1 VVPQTNSYDGDAA
14 SFSETETFQGVSG
27 TTYTANGYHS
37 AALMVQDG
45 YTPCDGQ
52 DDPSCY
58 DSQGGNWWDPFDFA
72 YFGELDLWNWGA
84 TDYFSPGYG
93 GDIPDSSATLG
104 TTYDSASVSVASNAC
119 GDIRETMTA
128 EYTSDHSPYHP
139 NCAQYMSSTSWD
151 LYFAGYPGIYDFNAL
166 TPDEGSSYQTS
177 GWAILQPQLEIG
189 LTYMGEQ
196 LGGQV
201 FSITSGYRN
210 PQAEIDAAKQNHTQP
225 HMGSRHM
232 AGDAADISTQDNST
246 FWLQV
251 HDAGIQNGG
260 CVEPV
265 SGSTLSHLHV
275 DWRMAST
282 QFTGVGC
289 AAAWKQ

>member
-1 VVPQTNSYDGDAA
+1 MSGVIVGAPRALLLSGKLLNNEVCPVLRFGYRMVISHHATARMIRVA
-14 SFSETETFQGVSG
+14 SEARTTAGGMRLTLLILKSWISGIGERPTTFLPA
-27 TTYTANGYHS
+27 TAEICRDN
-37 AALMVQDG
+37 
-45 YTPCDGQ
+45 
-52 DDPSCY
+52 
-58 DSQGGNWWDPFDFA
+58 
-72 YFGELDLWNWGA
+72 
-84 TDYFSPGYG
+84 
-93 GDIPDSSATLG
+93 SATLG
-104 TTYDSASVSVASNAC
+104 TTYDSASVSVASNSC
-119 GDIRETMTA
+119 GDIRDTMTA

-139 NCAQYMSSTSWD
+139 RCDNYMSSTAWD
-151 LYFAGYPGIYDFNAL
+151 FYFAGYPGIYDFNTL
-166 TPDEGSSYQTS
+166 TTDEASPYQSS
-177 GWAILQPQLEIG
+177 GWPILQPQLEIG

-232 AGDAADISTQDNST
+232 AGDAADISTQYNST

-289 AAAWKQ
+289 AAPWKQ